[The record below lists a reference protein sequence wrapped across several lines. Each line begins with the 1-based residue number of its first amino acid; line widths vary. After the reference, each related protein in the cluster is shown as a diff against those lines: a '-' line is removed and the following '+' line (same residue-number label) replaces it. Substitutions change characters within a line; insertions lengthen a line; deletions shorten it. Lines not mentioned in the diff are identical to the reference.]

1 MHTISRV
8 KRVQDSKW
16 TFQPAG
22 FNNNI
27 LWHAGH
33 IFVIVETFLK
43 NSIPFYEIRNPEWI
57 ALFDDGTDPKEWPE
71 NMPTGE
77 EVLAALR
84 EQLDWVIP
92 FIEDKMDQ
100 DAEEPI
106 VIGND
111 VMQIRTMEGVVQF
124 LAWHEGTHAGTI
136 FALNAIEL

>member
-8 KRVQDSKW
+8 KRVKDSKW

-33 IFVIVETFLK
+33 IYVIVETFLK
-43 NSIPFYEIRNPEWI
+43 NSVSSYEMRNPEWVK
-57 ALFDDGTDPKEWPE
+57 LFDDNTNPKEWPE
-71 NMPTGE
+71 EVPTGE
-77 EVLAALR
+77 EVLTALR

-100 DAEEPI
+100 DAEEPLI
-106 VIGND
+106 IGD
-111 VMQIRTMEGVVQF
+111 DIMTIRSIDGIVQF

-136 FALNAIEL
+136 FALNALE